1 MTAVSIIPKF
11 FKSVQLDDK
20 KKCLENQIARQ
31 REIPASFVAGLP
43 LRPYCTNSLKHG
55 LVIRPREQAV
65 RKPYLEVNPPKMVH
79 WLVFDID
86 RDNAAFAWQDTFG
99 LKAPHLAIINPANGH
114 CHLWYKLA
122 SPVCRSE
129 AGHLKPLEYLAAI
142 QRTYTSLLGA
152 DPGYAGLVTKNPLH
166 PAHGLLVF
174 RPLSRPYTLA
184 ELASNVDLLP
194 SPRKSEVVQ
203 GLGRNC
209 TVFDTVR
216 EWAYKA
222 IKDYWRPGGLSEWKK
237 ALKIE
242 SDAINGTFPQ
252 PLPESEI
259 RSIAESI
266 ASWTWKRITP
276 QGRQAL
282 IARTHTP
289 EAQAER
295 GRKSGQSRKQARAE
309 DRAKARE
316 MAKQGL
322 SQKLIAETFGVTQS
336 AVSKW
341 LQC

>member
-1 MTAVSIIPKF
+1 
-11 FKSVQLDDK
+11 
-20 KKCLENQIARQ
+20 LEI
-31 REIPASFVAGLP
+31 
-43 LRPYCTNSLKHG
+43 
-55 LVIRPREQAV
+55 
-65 RKPYLEVNPPKMVH
+65 NPPSLVS

-86 RDNAAFAWQDTFG
+86 RDNAAFAWQDVFG
-99 LKAPHLAIINPANGH
+99 LKAPHLAIINQDTGH
-114 CHLWYKLA
+114 AHLWYKLA
-122 SPVCRSE
+122 SPVCRSN
-129 AGHLKPLEYLAAI
+129 AGRIKPLEYLAAI

-166 PAHGLLVF
+166 PAHGLLIF
-174 RPLSRPYTLA
+174 RPLSKPYALS

-194 SPRKSEVVQ
+194 KPRKSEVVQ

-222 IKDYWRPGGLSEWKK
+222 ISGYWRPDGISHWKK
-237 ALKIE
+237 ALRSECK
-242 SDAINGTFPQ
+242 AINQTFQ
-252 PLPESEI
+252 KPLPESEI
-259 RSIAESI
+259 RAISDSI
-266 ASWTWKRITP
+266 ASWTWKRMTP

-295 GRKSGQSRKQARAE
+295 GRKSGQARKQARAE